1 MFYLGVVLQAVC
13 GCFDLYILHSVYK
26 VNARVRFT
34 RALTLY
40 VECDYYLTS
49 SNSAS

>member
-13 GCFDLYILHSVYK
+13 GCFDLYILHSVYE
-26 VNARVRFT
+26 VNARVNSH
-34 RALTLY
+34 AGVSLNYL
-40 VECDYYLTS
+40 VGYYFTS